1 MNNKT
6 IHFNQPYI
14 SKNTKNNL
22 LKVLSNKKFSD
33 GEFQI
38 KTEKYIEKL
47 IHSNSIKLTQSCSSA
62 LEVCMILADI
72 KKGDEVIIPSYTFTS
87 TANCVLLRNAKPV
100 FADINKNDLN
110 ISIESIKKKINKK
123 TKAIIIVHYA
133 GIACDMDKL
142 LQLKKKYNLLII
154 EDAAHAFYGKY
165 KNKYLGTIGDLGAF
179 SFHESKNILGG
190 QCGALSINNLKFLKR
205 ANIILDKGTDRSYQ
219 INKKFYSWKD
229 VGSEYRAPELSAAL
243 VYSQLK
249 DIKIIQSKRSLIWN
263 RYYDSFK
270 KIKKKKFSI
279 LTYDFKI
286 IKNTFHIF
294 CLIFNNIKIRKKFI
308 NFMRERNIFCNFHYY
323 PLHISTLGRKFSN
336 DKLINTNKAYNGL
349 VRLPIYPNLS
359 LKYQKKIIESVHSF
373 LKKID

>member
-1 MNNKT
+1 MNNKA

-110 ISIESIKKKINKK
+110 ICIESIKKKINKR
-123 TKAIIIVHYA
+123 TKAIIIVHYG

-142 LQLKKKYNLLII
+142 LQLKNKYNLLII

-205 ANIILDKGTDRSYQ
+205 ANIILDKGTDRSYL

-249 DIKIIQSKRSLIWN
+249 DIKKIQSKRSLIWN
-263 RYYDSFK
+263 RYYDSFN
-270 KIKKKKFSI
+270 KINKKKFSI
-279 LTYDFKI
+279 LTYNFKI
-286 IKNTFHIF
+286 IKNSFHIF

-308 NFMRERNIFCNFHYY
+308 KYMRERNIFCNFHYY
-323 PLHISTLGRKFSN
+323 PLHSSTLGKKFSK
-336 DKLINTNKAYNGL
+336 DKLFNTNKIYDGL

-359 LKYQKKIIESVHSF
+359 LKNQKKIIDSVYSF
-373 LKKID
+373 LKIID